1 MLRRTLL
8 GALPL
13 ALAAPALAQ
22 NAPPRSLKLVMLGT
36 GTPNAEPDR
45 SGPALAIM
53 KGEHSYLF
61 DAGPG
66 IVRRATAAVQRH
78 QLAALQPPNLDIVFL
93 THLHSDHTVGLPD
106 LMFTPWVLERTAP
119 LRVFGPPGTARMTRL
134 LQEAYSEDVHVRI
147 SGLEPANTTGWRALA
162 TEIPHAGL
170 AFENSDVRIE
180 AIPVRHGSW
189 RHAYGYR
196 VSDGQSTIVISG
208 DTAPCPAIVEAAR
221 GVDVLVHEVYSAR
234 RVVTRPPEWQRYHAA
249 FHTSTRELAEIAAAA
264 RPSLLVLTHKLGW
277 GATDAELVQ
286 ELRDFGYDG
295 SVVLPADLDL
305 I

>member
-1 MLRRTLL
+1 LLRRTLL

-13 ALAAPALAQ
+13 ALTAPTLAQ
-22 NAPPRSLKLVMLGT
+22 EGPPRSLRLVMLGT

-45 SGPALAIM
+45 SGPALAIV
-53 KGEHSYLF
+53 KGDHSYLF

-66 IVRRATAAVQRH
+66 IVRRAAAAVRRH
-78 QLAALQPPNLDIVFL
+78 HLAALQPPNLDIVFL

-106 LMFTPWVLERTAP
+106 LIFTPWVLERTAP
-119 LRVFGPPGTARMTRL
+119 LRVFGPPGTSRMTRL
-134 LQEAYSEDVHVRI
+134 LQEAYAEDVHVRVG
-147 SGLEPANTTGWRALA
+147 GLEPANTTGWRAMP
-162 TEIPHAGL
+162 TEIPRAGL
-170 AFENSDVRIE
+170 AFENLDVRVE

-221 GVDVLVHEVYSAR
+221 GADILVHEVYSAR

-249 FHTSTRELAEIAAAA
+249 FHTSTRELAEITAVA
-264 RPSLLVLTHKLGW
+264 RPDLLVLTHTLAW
-277 GATDAELVQ
+277 GATDAELVA

-295 SVVLPADLDL
+295 SVVLAQDLDL